1 MSNDRDQII
10 NAAIRDQKI
19 RPSQRDDMERLYDTN
34 PEAMRNLLTADVRQG
49 GLLPG
54 IVPAETEAAAS
65 GYDQQWLTPGE
76 RARLGQVS
84 AAPAAPAPAR
94 ATAKATSSDAY
105 DESLLTP
112 AERARIAAIKAG
124 TYQQPTIQADDNYRG
139 IAASPRVTRASPG

>member
-1 MSNDRDQII
+1 MSNDRDEII

-19 RPSQRDDMERLYDTN
+19 RASQRGDMERLYDTN

-54 IVPAETEAAAS
+54 IVPAEDEAAAS

-84 AAPAAPAPAR
+84 AAPAAPAPAAPR
-94 ATAKATSSDAY
+94 RPAGGTSDAY

-112 AERARIAAIKAG
+112 AERTRIAAIKAG
-124 TYQQPTIQADDNYRG
+124 TYQPPAVQADDNYRG
-139 IAASPRVTRASPG
+139 IAA